1 MRLPVASLLVWLLLA
16 GGASGADLPMR
27 QKALV
32 LLRVLAYDR
41 GLKARAGAE
50 VRVAVVFRPG
60 NARSEEERD
69 YLVAELQE
77 VAQRAV
83 AAGLPISVVALPLV
97 EGAQLAQRLRELGVA
112 ALFACDGLEGEAATL
127 ARVAREG
134 KVLAFSASRRMVE
147 EGFAVAIV
155 DRGDRA
161 GLVVSPRAAAAQGA
175 DLDSALLALAELV
188 DGARREPS
196 P

>member
-1 MRLPVASLLVWLLLA
+1 MRLPVASLLASLLLV
-16 GGASGADLPMR
+16 GSASGAELPPR

-32 LLRVLAYDR
+32 LLRALAYDR
-41 GLKARAGAE
+41 GLKARAGTA

-83 AAGLPISVVALPLV
+83 AAGLPIHVVAVPLV
-97 EGAQLAQRLRELGVA
+97 DGAQLSQRLREQGAA
-112 ALFACDGLEGEAATL
+112 ALFACEGLEGDAATL

-147 EGFAVAIV
+147 EGLAVAIV

-161 GLVVSPRAAAAQGA
+161 GLVVNLRAAAAQGA

-188 DGARREPS
+188 DGPRREAP
-196 P
+196 